1 MKRGLWVL
9 AACVGVATSARAVA
23 SGAGESDRFEKPVRI
38 EAGGKL
44 IDVEIGHAAPW
55 VYDFDDDGK
64 RDLLV
69 GQFGSGKL
77 RIYRNEGTDKAPK
90 YGEPQWFVAG
100 GAVATVPAG

>member
-1 MKRGLWVL
+1 MKSQLWFVAV
-9 AACVGVATSARAVA
+9 AAALTVEARA
-23 SGAGESDRFEKPVRI
+23 GGDGEFEAPVRI
-38 EAGGKL
+38 EAAGKP

-55 VYDFDDDGK
+55 VYDFDRDGK

-77 RIYRNEGTDKAPK
+77 RIYRNEGSDAAPK
-90 YGEPQWFVAG
+90 YGEPTWFEAG